1 MLIRY
6 FRINDPYRLVGL
18 FILMILIQLPL
29 FLDLPG
35 LTVPELKN
43 ILLGEKLNEGN
54 SMYTG
59 LVDNTGPL
67 AAWFQEFTETL
78 FGRSL
83 LGRHIFGFVLVFL
96 QSAFLGIMFITRK
109 VHNENTYIPSF
120 IFCLLF
126 CFSFDAITISA
137 DLIGSTFLLFALN
150 NMFKEIEFRVQP
162 DETVFN
168 IGLFISLAS
177 LFSFGFSVFLVCA
190 MLVLV
195 FFTRSTPRKFALL
208 AFGFLL
214 PHFLVL
220 SISYFNNSLGK
231 MWEYYYLSNLGLS
244 RDTFISFKSLLT
256 LSAVPL
262 AYFLISVVML
272 QREARFSKYQ
282 SQVLQ
287 INFLWI
293 TFALVY
299 VLYAKNLRPQN
310 LIIFIPAFAF
320 LFTHFFLFIRRKKFI
335 EINIWVL
342 FLGTVLI
349 SYLARYQKITSVDYS
364 KLLVSSVIPAPSGN
378 KRILVLKNDLN
389 LYHGKSLATPYLNW
403 RLSEDIFRH
412 PEYYENVTEV
422 YHHFKADAP
431 QEVVDPENLMAPFFQ
446 RIPEL
451 RQLYTRQGE
460 RYVRRN

>member
-35 LTVPELKN
+35 LTVPELKS

-54 SMYTG
+54 GMYTSV
-59 LVDNTGPL
+59 VDNTGPL
-67 AAWFQEFTETL
+67 AAWFHEFTETL
-78 FGRSL
+78 FGRSIL
-83 LGRHIFGFVLVFL
+83 ARHLFGFMLVFL

-109 VHNENTYIPSF
+109 VHNENTYIPSLL
-120 IFCLLF
+120 FCVLF
-126 CFSFDAITISA
+126 CFSFDAVTLSA
-137 DLIGSTFLLFALN
+137 DLVGSTFLLFALN
-150 NMFKEIEFRVQP
+150 NIFKEIEFRAQP

-177 LFSFGFSVFLVCA
+177 LFSFGFSAFLICA

-195 FFTRSTPRKFALL
+195 FFTRSTPRKFSLL
-208 AFGFLL
+208 VFGFLL
-214 PHFLVL
+214 PHLLVL
-220 SISYFNNSLGK
+220 SISYFNDSLGK
-231 MWEYYYLSNLGLS
+231 MWEYYYLSNLGFS
-244 RDTFISFKSLLT
+244 RETFISFKSLIV
-256 LSAVPL
+256 LSSVPL
-262 AYFLISVVML
+262 LYFLISVVML

-287 INFLWI
+287 ITFLWI
-293 TFALVY
+293 GFSLAY

-310 LIIFIPAFAF
+310 LIVFIPAFAF

-335 EINIWVL
+335 EVNVWIL
-342 FLGTVLI
+342 FLGTLSV
-349 SYLARYQKITSVDYS
+349 SYLSRYEKIKSVDYS
-364 KLLVSSVIPAPSGN
+364 RLLVSTEAPPTVQ

-389 LYHGKSLATPYLNW
+389 LYRGNYLATPYLNW

-412 PEYYENVTEV
+412 PEFYENITEV
-422 YHHFKADAP
+422 YHHFKTDAP
-431 QEVVDPENLMAPFFQ
+431 QQIVDPENLMAPFFQ

-451 RQLYTRQGE
+451 RVKYSRQGE
-460 RYVRRN
+460 RYVRRD